1 MVSKM
6 EKDGK
11 MEQEQETMLY
21 LMILELRKDWKG
33 KTYILNLG
41 NLISLQKDVV
51 RILFLSEPDLADVR
65 PNSSKTLLAI
75 LFLLQAL
82 LTCWTERWARSWR
95 TLPPTTSTPSTSGWT
110 LRSGSKITQRLQG
123 TTVLHGFY
131 TKTNRKKL
139 PSHETIHD
147 NKYHKTEMAIQSSI
161 TPKKP
166 EYAKI

>member
-82 LTCWTERWARSWR
+82 LTC
-95 TLPPTTSTPSTSGWT
+95 
-110 LRSGSKITQRLQG
+110 
-123 TTVLHGFY
+123 
-131 TKTNRKKL
+131 
-139 PSHETIHD
+139 
-147 NKYHKTEMAIQSSI
+147 
-161 TPKKP
+161 
-166 EYAKI
+166 

>member
-1 MVSKM
+1 
-6 EKDGK
+6 

-82 LTCWTERWARSWR
+82 LTC
-95 TLPPTTSTPSTSGWT
+95 
-110 LRSGSKITQRLQG
+110 
-123 TTVLHGFY
+123 
-131 TKTNRKKL
+131 
-139 PSHETIHD
+139 
-147 NKYHKTEMAIQSSI
+147 
-161 TPKKP
+161 
-166 EYAKI
+166 